1 MKPTGHNPIRWSCNK
16 KGCYLIECHP
26 KIEEFSDCFPGK
38 AAMSDIDGVVE
49 INGYFM
55 FMEWKHEGGH
65 LHRGQEILL
74 QQLTRVSDK
83 IVAYVLYG
91 NSVTMEVQMMT
102 RIYGGRS
109 ETYRVNLEQ
118 VKDLF
123 RKWTRMAKNDF
134 ERRQ

>member
-1 MKPTGHNPIRWSCNK
+1 MKPMGHNPIRWLCKQN
-16 KGCYLIECHP
+16 GCYLTKCHP
-26 KIEEFSDCFPGK
+26 KIEEFAGCFPGK
-38 AAMSDIDGVVE
+38 TAMSDIDGVIE

-55 FMEWKHEGGH
+55 FMEWKGDGGRLH
-65 LHRGQEILL
+65 LGQEILL

-109 ETYRVNLEQ
+109 ETYRVSLEQ

-123 RKWTRMAKNDF
+123 RKWTRMATYDF